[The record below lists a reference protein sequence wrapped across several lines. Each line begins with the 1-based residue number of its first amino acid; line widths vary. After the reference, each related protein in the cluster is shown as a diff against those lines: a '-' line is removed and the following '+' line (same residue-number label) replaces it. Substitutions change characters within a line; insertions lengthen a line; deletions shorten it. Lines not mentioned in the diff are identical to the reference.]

1 MFLASSSSGG
11 AVFGAELTGDLRA
24 GIYCLCLGF
33 SAVTLGNKCA
43 VWDTWLH
50 LRHYEKPDLLLCR
63 VDSLWQNSGD
73 ENLFHTVFFFVAF
86 ATEVLFSFL
95 LIHSFP
101 RSVRACVSPP
111 SFWCC
116 HCAFVL
122 DPNIWNNQ
130 TWFNMI
136 SVFDD
141 CLMHLHLGNVYQ
153 TRRRHEINISAR
165 LVFCLDEYFR
175 AEPQIQAGVSM
186 RNEALVDLTPALDMW
201 KSDSFALI

>member
-1 MFLASSSSGG
+1 MCCMGHMIASKTLWKARPAFMSSG
-11 AVFGAELTGDLRA
+11 
-24 GIYCLCLGF
+24 
-33 SAVTLGNKCA
+33 
-43 VWDTWLH
+43 
-50 LRHYEKPDLLLCR
+50 
-63 VDSLWQNSGD
+63 Q
-73 ENLFHTVFFFVAF
+73 FVAEF
-86 ATEVLFSFL
+86 RRWKFVSHCFFL
-95 LIHSFP
+95 WLLRLKFCFLSCSYTHSLA
-101 RSVRACVSPP
+101 VRVRVRFFLPP

-130 TWFNMI
+130 TWCNMI

-141 CLMHLHLGNVYQ
+141 CLTHLHLGNVYQ

>member
-1 MFLASSSSGG
+1 MKSQTCFYVEWTVCGRTQEMKICFTLFFFCGFCDWSFVFFLA
-11 AVFGAELTGDLRA
+11 
-24 GIYCLCLGF
+24 
-33 SAVTLGNKCA
+33 
-43 VWDTWLH
+43 
-50 LRHYEKPDLLLCR
+50 
-63 VDSLWQNSGD
+63 
-73 ENLFHTVFFFVAF
+73 HT
-86 ATEVLFSFL
+86 
-95 LIHSFP
+95 LIHSQCARVRFP
-101 RSVRACVSPP
+101 T

-141 CLMHLHLGNVYQ
+141 CLTHLHLGNVYQ

>member
-1 MFLASSSSGG
+1 MKSQTCFYVEWTVCGRTQEMKIC
-11 AVFGAELTGDLRA
+11 F
-24 GIYCLCLGF
+24 
-33 SAVTLGNKCA
+33 TLF
-43 VWDTWLH
+43 V
-50 LRHYEKPDLLLCR
+50 
-63 VDSLWQNSGD
+63 
-73 ENLFHTVFFFVAF
+73 FFVAF
-86 ATEVLFSFL
+86 ATKVLFSFL

-101 RSVRACVSPP
+101 RSVRVRVRFFLPP

-130 TWFNMI
+130 TWCNMI

-141 CLMHLHLGNVYQ
+141 CLTHLHLGNVYQ

-201 KSDSFALI
+201 KSDSFAWI

>member
-1 MFLASSSSGG
+1 MCCMGHMIASKTLWKARPAFMSSGQFVAELRRWKFVSHCFFFCGFCDWSFVFFLAH
-11 AVFGAELTGDLRA
+11 
-24 GIYCLCLGF
+24 
-33 SAVTLGNKCA
+33 TLIPSQCA
-43 VWDTWLH
+43 
-50 LRHYEKPDLLLCR
+50 R
-63 VDSLWQNSGD
+63 VR
-73 ENLFHTVFFFVAF
+73 F
-86 ATEVLFSFL
+86 
-95 LIHSFP
+95 
-101 RSVRACVSPP
+101 PP